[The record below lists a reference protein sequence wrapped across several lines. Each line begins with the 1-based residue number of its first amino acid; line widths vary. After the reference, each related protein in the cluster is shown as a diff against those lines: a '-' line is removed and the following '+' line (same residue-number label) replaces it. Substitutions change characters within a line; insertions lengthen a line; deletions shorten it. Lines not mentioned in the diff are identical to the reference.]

1 MIVLEWFHSVLQ
13 HIERDDLYKDT
24 VCLLSVIDYYT

>member
-13 HIERDDLYKDT
+13 HIERDNLYKDT
-24 VCLLSVIDYYT
+24 VCHCLHDI